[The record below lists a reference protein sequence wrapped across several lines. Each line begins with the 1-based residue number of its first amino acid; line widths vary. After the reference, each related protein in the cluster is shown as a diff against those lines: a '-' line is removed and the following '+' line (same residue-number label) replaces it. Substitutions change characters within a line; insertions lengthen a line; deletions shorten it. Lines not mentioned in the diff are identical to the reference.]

1 MPLTGRYAPLFSKK
15 TLGLIESLG
24 ANSKIS
30 KENFSFLRN
39 ELIKVREMPDRDIGR
54 LVGRGGSSLP
64 TLKNKFNTDF
74 AHLINEY
81 DFPDADTF
89 AGDLSGFKAQAKLKE
104 EIDTFKEAQN
114 VIHKKVI
121 AFQNSHR
128 DAISGKSLSESFIAD
143 LTALLATIAD
153 IRTNCDSAV
162 RTANRINNGLTKIS
176 QNNISQRHIKLA
188 SGSIAVESM
197 KDALKNPFLVLI
209 GMDEFKELLKG
220 KYVESRMN
228 SISIQL
234 LKLEA
239 QFQAVWGGAAG
250 GWKGEKGDTGAFD
263 PNKAKSAPAVNLEDM
278 INAAIADIQPQSAD
292 LGLLKTE
299 LEAIITNV
307 RGTMTASNKFNLK
320 RYSNSKRT
328 LTAGPMDTVKGWA
341 NKLRDRNKQDA
352 TVDIDTKVIERIKN
366 SLLNLKKQ
374 INTGWNINMLND
386 IIKNIDGLN
395 SGGFQDGGTATDDSI
410 NTQQVAQ
417 LKNTALKQ
425 LTKFLPSTNAILTK
439 VNDPST
445 ASVDVNT
452 QEGYAD
458 YVNYTQ
464 TAIKDLNILGTKLA
478 EVNVKIKTFIDK
490 AKSLRNLTP
499 KASAALK
506 KYTGDYTLLQ
516 KNIPQ
521 FFIDAGFLNKD
532 GEIGLLVQELD
543 AKYTVDLDKWIQW
556 SNTVTV

>member
-1 MPLTGRYAPLFSKK
+1 
-15 TLGLIESLG
+15 
-24 ANSKIS
+24 
-30 KENFSFLRN
+30 
-39 ELIKVREMPDRDIGR
+39 
-54 LVGRGGSSLP
+54 
-64 TLKNKFNTDF
+64 
-74 AHLINEY
+74 
-81 DFPDADTF
+81 
-89 AGDLSGFKAQAKLKE
+89 
-104 EIDTFKEAQN
+104 
-114 VIHKKVI
+114 
-121 AFQNSHR
+121 
-128 DAISGKSLSESFIAD
+128 
-143 LTALLATIAD
+143 
-153 IRTNCDSAV
+153 
-162 RTANRINNGLTKIS
+162 
-176 QNNISQRHIKLA
+176 
-188 SGSIAVESM
+188 
-197 KDALKNPFLVLI
+197 
-209 GMDEFKELLKG
+209 
-220 KYVESRMN
+220 
-228 SISIQL
+228 
-234 LKLEA
+234 
-239 QFQAVWGGAAG
+239 
-250 GWKGEKGDTGAFD
+250 
-263 PNKAKSAPAVNLEDM
+263 
-278 INAAIADIQPQSAD
+278 
-292 LGLLKTE
+292 
-299 LEAIITNV
+299 
-307 RGTMTASNKFNLK
+307 
-320 RYSNSKRT
+320 
-328 LTAGPMDTVKGWA
+328 
-341 NKLRDRNKQDA
+341 
-352 TVDIDTKVIERIKN
+352 
-366 SLLNLKKQ
+366 
-374 INTGWNINMLND
+374 MLND

-490 AKSLRNLTP
+490 ATSLRNLTP